1 MLSTDQVSPERWG
14 APLGTF
20 ADPAALGHFG
30 GSLYEASLTCLKCG
44 KSIQMDQQ
52 REPRVFMSF
61 RRGRKRRGGTRGIER
76 DGPEDSLF
84 CRYCGH
90 KKDQPVGADA
100 FALTN
105 GLTPGAPDRRPE
117 AAMTAHFPTPLS
129 KQSTSSHGRP
139 FCHMECVIEV
149 DRVGAVHLGA
159 LLGHGGQAKV
169 MECSLETPSVAT
181 VGKFYQDVGPA
192 TVSVLFMELCDIS
205 LQQIISQKFRE
216 AEAAFVCCSV
226 LKALNHLHR
235 HRILHRDVKPANI
248 LLADAGTR
256 VVLSDFGLAAYL
268 PTSSDTLR
276 GPFCGTRG
284 YTAPECSEADSLF
297 SHEADVFAL
306 GVVLYFLL
314 FRTYPFRSWDQ
325 CLLLGE
331 SPWSFVLEPCGRA
344 VGRSESSCRLIRHC
358 LALDRPHR
366 PSAAQALESAWFQ
379 EVDAWR
385 RPSRLHVEVRF
396 AFL

>member
-1 MLSTDQVSPERWG
+1 
-14 APLGTF
+14 
-20 ADPAALGHFG
+20 
-30 GSLYEASLTCLKCG
+30 
-44 KSIQMDQQ
+44 
-52 REPRVFMSF
+52 
-61 RRGRKRRGGTRGIER
+61 
-76 DGPEDSLF
+76 
-84 CRYCGH
+84 
-90 KKDQPVGADA
+90 
-100 FALTN
+100 
-105 GLTPGAPDRRPE
+105 
-117 AAMTAHFPTPLS
+117 
-129 KQSTSSHGRP
+129 
-139 FCHMECVIEV
+139 MECVIEV

-181 VGKFYQDVGPA
+181 VGKFYQELSWKGELNQTASHEFEMLQAAASPYVVKAYALQQVPHTAVLEKMVGGFRQVAKEAKTRTMEDRRVRTRDTDHTDLAADLMCPLQ
-192 TVSVLFMELCDIS
+192 VSVLFMELCDIS

-379 EVDAWR
+379 EVEPIFKLEKQMKLVDASDDELFPTAKGNNLTHGDR
-385 RPSRLHVEVRF
+385 RRTTKTQVLSMLAPLTRLIPRF
-396 AFL
+396 IFRRKKIHPEFSDFRPMLPNRTS

>member
-1 MLSTDQVSPERWG
+1 
-14 APLGTF
+14 
-20 ADPAALGHFG
+20 
-30 GSLYEASLTCLKCG
+30 
-44 KSIQMDQQ
+44 
-52 REPRVFMSF
+52 
-61 RRGRKRRGGTRGIER
+61 
-76 DGPEDSLF
+76 
-84 CRYCGH
+84 
-90 KKDQPVGADA
+90 
-100 FALTN
+100 
-105 GLTPGAPDRRPE
+105 
-117 AAMTAHFPTPLS
+117 
-129 KQSTSSHGRP
+129 
-139 FCHMECVIEV
+139 MECVIEV

-181 VGKFYQDVGPA
+181 VGKFYQELSWKGELNQTASHEFEMLQAAASPYVVKAYALQQVPHTAVLEKMVGGFRQVAKEAKTRTMEDRRVRTRDTDHTDLAADLMCPLQ
-192 TVSVLFMELCDIS
+192 VSVLFMELCDIS

-344 VGRSESSCRLIRHC
+344 VVYLPGCGRFASVIKQQSGQHSGPPCHSHHLDLSKSCKSWLILPTGC
-358 LALDRPHR
+358 PC
-366 PSAAQALESAWFQ
+366 
-379 EVDAWR
+379 R
-385 RPSRLHVEVRF
+385 RPLGVQLPTHPALPRSRSPASPQCSASPRVRVVSGGRTYLQIGE
-396 AFL
+396 ADEAGRCIR